1 MIFDVFSQQQ
11 EQLDELEASG
21 TRRSVRQRRQ
31 LYGTLNEK
39 QLDAVVN
46 LEESSQCRKRRRLE
60 AEEGQEEDVEKQ
72 EEEVDE
78 DGVSSDL
85 LYK

>member
-39 QLDAVVN
+39 QLDPVVN